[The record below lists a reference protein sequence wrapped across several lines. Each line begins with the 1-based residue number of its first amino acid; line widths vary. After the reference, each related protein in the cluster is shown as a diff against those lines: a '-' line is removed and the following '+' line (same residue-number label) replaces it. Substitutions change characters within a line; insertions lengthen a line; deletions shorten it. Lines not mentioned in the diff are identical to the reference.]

1 MGLAIFYYAKE
12 LSKGTC
18 GATYMRF
25 IPALSSA
32 RATRPML
39 NLRFL
44 SLILVLSIYNLN
56 GAFAFTDG
64 GSSSPPAEARVN
76 ESKVGRA
83 SSAAETNLAK
93 HKRMLRNWLECYEN
107 FKTTQPLVT
116 QYAAL
121 VKIADSQYQLGNLT
135 EAESLYKEASDAT
148 EEDLHS
154 LEDRAVS
161 NHVVSIST
169 LNSYACFLA
178 EKGQIA
184 KASELMRVIYSL
196 LKQPTRYSI
205 SFGVGGNDDFGTFL
219 AIVKNKDAKAYH
231 EFYPQWQAYKRSG
244 VRTAPPK
251 VSGFKIDVPDVE
263 QMSEFIDDKAL
274 ARDRLTCRYGYV
286 NKAGK
291 WVIEPTFIEANPF
304 SGGVATAKISSGMLP
319 IDVSGDYD
327 YCSLIDSSGRE
338 LVKLP
343 AFHVSPFL
351 GPFCFDE
358 SRLRLP
364 SSYIFDHSGDTLYS
378 GQFRVRSQ
386 NSEGLTIFEVTGK
399 TRSGCIVDEV
409 GHDIKLELKPDAA
422 RPGHYKLIP
431 TSVGP
436 EIQTH

>member
-1 MGLAIFYYAKE
+1 MGLAFSYRFRE
-12 LSKGTC
+12 LPKVSGGTKC
-18 GATYMRF
+18 MRF
-25 IPALSSA
+25 IPALCHA
-32 RATRPML
+32 RATRPTL

-44 SLILVLSIYNLN
+44 SLILVLSFFNLL
-56 GAFAFTDG
+56 GAFAFTDS
-64 GSSSPPAEARVN
+64 GSSSSPAEARVN
-76 ESKVGRA
+76 ESTDGL
-83 SSAAETNLAK
+83 SLPAAETDLAK

-107 FKTTQPLVT
+107 FKTTQPLVR

-135 EAESLYKEASDAT
+135 EAERLYKQASDAT
-148 EEDLHS
+148 EGDLRSLGDKAVTNHS
-154 LEDRAVS
+154 
-161 NHVVSIST
+161 VSIST

-178 EKGQIA
+178 ERGQIA
-184 KASELMRVIYSL
+184 KASELMRLIYKL

-219 AIVKNKDAKAYH
+219 AIVKTKDAKAYR
-231 EFYPQWQAYKRSG
+231 EFYPQWQAYKTSG

-263 QMSEFIDDKAL
+263 QMSEFVDDKAV

-286 NKAGK
+286 NKTGK

-304 SGGVATAKISSGMLP
+304 SEGVATAKISSGILP

-386 NSEGLTIFEVTGK
+386 SSGELTIFEVTGK
-399 TRSGCIVDEV
+399 SRSGCIVDEV
-409 GHDIKLELKPDAA
+409 GHDMKLELKPDAA
-422 RPGHYKLIP
+422 RPGHYRLIQ